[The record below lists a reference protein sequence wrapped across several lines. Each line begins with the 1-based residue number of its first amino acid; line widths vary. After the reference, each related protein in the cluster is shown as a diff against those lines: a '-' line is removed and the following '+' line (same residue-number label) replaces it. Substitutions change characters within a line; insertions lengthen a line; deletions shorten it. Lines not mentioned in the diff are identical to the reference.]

1 MTYFDLSLSQKLSF
15 DSWVRPTASE
25 MLYIDKLLANIGGR
39 NQVHRSSTGMNT
51 DLALQLQSKL
61 QVMWQTLT
69 QKCDTHNY

>member
-25 MLYIDKLLANIGGR
+25 MLYTDKLLANIGGR